1 MRFDNELGMISFGER
16 KKHMPLET
24 SCKNY
29 HVIVI
34 DAMVGGVGQGRWCNI
49 IS

>member
-1 MRFDNELGMISFGER
+1 MRFDYKLRMISFGER
-16 KKHMPLET
+16 ERHMSLET
-24 SCKNY
+24 NCKNY